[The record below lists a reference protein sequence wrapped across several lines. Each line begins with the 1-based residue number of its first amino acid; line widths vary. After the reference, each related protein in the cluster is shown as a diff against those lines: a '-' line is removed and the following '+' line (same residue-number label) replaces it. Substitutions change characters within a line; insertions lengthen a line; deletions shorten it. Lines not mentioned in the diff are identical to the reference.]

1 MNMNINRS
9 WLMVA
14 NNALAR
20 INSPILET
28 LEQSDISAVLCKQLL
43 PICIGEILEVRPWK
57 SASKRIVLPALVD
70 TPIFGYENVFQ
81 LPSDFIRIVTL
92 PDLENDQWT
101 REGDKILANIDV
113 LKLIYVATP
122 EESTGLNSFLISAIT
137 TRLASKLALSLTS
150 DTSLSSSLYQES
162 LASLQ
167 IAITEEDAG
176 KKDIMYKTWS
186 WRDAYGNV

>member
-9 WLMVA
+9 WLEIA
-14 NNALAR
+14 NNALSR

-43 PICIGEILEVRPWK
+43 PICIGEVLEVRPWR
-57 SASKRIVLPALVD
+57 SASKRVLLAALVD
-70 TPIFGYENVFQ
+70 SPAFGYENAFQ
-81 LPSDFIRIVTL
+81 LPADFIRITEI
-92 PDLENDQWT
+92 PDLENDQWI
-101 REGDKILANIDV
+101 REGDKILANTDV

-122 EESTGLNSFLISAIT
+122 EESTGLGSFLISAIT

-150 DTSLSSSLYQES
+150 DFSLSSALYQES
-162 LASLQ
+162 FASLQ
-167 IAITEEDAG
+167 MAITEEDAG
-176 KKDIMYKTWS
+176 KKDKMYKTNS

>member
-9 WLMVA
+9 WLEIA
-14 NNALAR
+14 NNALSR

-28 LEQSDISAVLCKQLL
+28 LEQADISAVLCKQLL
-43 PICIGEILEVRPWK
+43 PVCIGEILEIRPWK
-57 SASKRIVLPALVD
+57 SACKRIMLAALVD
-70 TPIFGYENVFQ
+70 TPVFGYDNAFQ
-81 LPSDFIRIVTL
+81 LPADFIRVAEI

-101 REGDKILANIDV
+101 REGDKILANTDV

-162 LASLQ
+162 FASLQ
-167 IAITEEDAG
+167 MAITEEDAG
-176 KKDIMYKTWS
+176 KKDKMYKTYS